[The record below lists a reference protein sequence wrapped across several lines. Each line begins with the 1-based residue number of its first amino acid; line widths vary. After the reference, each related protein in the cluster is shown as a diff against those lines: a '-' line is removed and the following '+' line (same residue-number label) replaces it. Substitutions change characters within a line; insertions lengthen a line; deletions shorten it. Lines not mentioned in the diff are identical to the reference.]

1 MSRNSSVSLFAALL
15 LATFSGRAADDP
27 NSNEAIRKALE
38 AKYNLTKTTADKSD
52 IVTAGAVVVLQKDH
66 LLMSKVSGVDGY
78 QNRYKDGQIT
88 QNAAGKL
95 ARRLGHLPGIPGT
108 PTAPS
113 PGTREFVSGE
123 KMWVTKIEV
132 KDEKVSF
139 TLFTDAISDVR
150 YQATLTFF
158 DKGRPPVDQVEKA
171 VAEVFKVQPAEDDK
185 SAKEAKPAQGQK
197 QAQAAPAAQTAPP
210 APITPPAPVAP
221 AADAPP
227 PPIAPP
233 PPVAPDPEPTKLGL
247 GQTPDQVIAA
257 LGQPKSI
264 AKITEKKQIY
274 IYKDLKVT
282 FVNGK
287 VSDVQ

>member
-1 MSRNSSVSLFAALL
+1 MSRNNILSLFAVSL
-15 LATFSGRAADDP
+15 LATFSGQAADDP
-27 NSNEAIRKALE
+27 NSNAAIQKSLE
-38 AKYNLTKTTADKSD
+38 TTYALTKTTADKSD
-52 IVTAGAVVVLQKDH
+52 IVTGGAVLVLQKDH

-113 PGTREFVSGE
+113 TGTREFVAGE
-123 KMWVTKIEV
+123 KIWVTKIEV

-139 TLFTDAISDVR
+139 TLFSDPISDVR

-158 DKGRPPVDQVEKA
+158 DKGRPPVDQIEKA

-185 SAKEAKPAQGQK
+185 SAKEEKPAQGQK
-197 QAQAAPAAQTAPP
+197 QGQVAAGAPTTP
-210 APITPPAPVAP
+210 PVPIAPPAPVAP

-257 LGQPKSI
+257 LGPPKSI

-282 FVNGK
+282 FVSGK
-287 VSDVQ
+287 VSDIQ